1 MISMRYFIE
10 IRVVHR
16 HMGEQFA
23 VVGIIGDFRIP
34 RLLHDLLN
42 THTVVIV
49 LERYTRTF
57 RAHLL
62 QLAASLP
69 CVRPRPIIGR
79 IANRIVGN
87 RLAVVTGQLVLPV
100 EIAID
105 VGDRFNRRA
114 HRTRGV
120 GVLDLG
126 SDVPSAVVVVNPR
139 CILIPAVEMFLR
151 NHQDSHVLNVRILMI

>member
-1 MISMRYFIE
+1 
-10 IRVVHR
+10 
-16 HMGEQFA
+16 MGEQLA
-23 VVGIIGDFRIP
+23 VVGIIGGFGVP

-49 LERYTRTF
+49 LERYARTL

-62 QLAASLP
+62 QLAAGLP
-69 CVRPRPIIGR
+69 RVRPRPIIGR
-79 IANRIVGN
+79 ITDCIVGD
-87 RLAVVTGQLVLPV
+87 RLTVVRRQFVLPV
-100 EIAID
+100 AVAVD
-105 VGDRFNRRA
+105 VGDRFNCRV